1 MSTISEKLE
10 LNRKSLLDLSTRN
23 RLLSIPKT
31 ASGKLIN
38 VYDEKTVE
46 TYRILVGQ
54 EKSMTFSAGKKAE
67 SKSAAADESDSEDD
81 ESDVLLPQPDGDDI
95 QSGQRHTDQKLQTKL
110 TSETLQHRLLEMYYD
125 ARTFVEEQ
133 GVNILYLVLGQLRWF
148 DRNAPDKER
157 FAPLILVPVALTRKS
172 AADRFHLSWL
182 QEDASENLSLAAK
195 LKTDFGILLPEF
207 KSGDDFDPAEYL
219 DAVRQ
224 AIGVQPQWDVMEN
237 AITLGFF
244 SFSKF
249 LMYRDLDPANWPTG
263 NEIDKRKLVV
273 SVLQDG
279 FSEPNQ
285 LFSEEERVDSIVH
298 VDSQRHVVDADSSQT
313 LAAEAVRRGANLVLQ
328 GPPGTGKSQ
337 TITNIIAAAVA
348 DNKKVLFVSEKMA
361 ALEVVYRRLTS
372 VGLAAVCLELHSNR
386 TNKRKVL
393 EEFKATKDL
402 GRPRIELRDHVV
414 EQLTSVRDHLNEHAQ
429 MMHSEE
435 APSGLTPYAVIG
447 NLARLADVS
456 LIDYPDL
463 TPGAET
469 WTPAE
474 LAERSRVVKEL
485 VAKAEKVPRPGV
497 HPWRGVGHAVVS
509 KLDADVWLAS
519 ARKLFEGLEALER
532 AAAQLGSRLSSAP
545 ATNLQALHRQIEVAE
560 KIAKAPTLDRGAIA
574 KSVWEAG
581 FQRLGTLVKQG
592 QKFAEG
598 RKVLQREFL
607 ESAWSQDIQPLR
619 RTIAERGDS
628 LFRVFSGEYRAAVRA
643 VKGQM
648 RTQLPSTKIQRL
660 ELLDQL
666 MESTELRA
674 ELAKQDDLG
683 RDAFGSLWAGE
694 ESDWSHLLA
703 VVDWMKGSN
712 GQVISNQFRQLY
724 SQLPAPE
731 EAVGAAAQC
740 SAALAAAKAQ
750 VNQVVSDYKID
761 LKIAF
766 EQDSVDTV
774 EFSALKSRITDWL
787 SQPSSLFDWAQFMAA
802 RLAVQRVGLT
812 PLLEVFEAAR
822 IGRTDL
828 VRYFER
834 GYYEGVYR
842 ALCSKIESL
851 IGFDGEQHSRQVEK
865 FKALDGRR
873 IDVARAETA
882 LTHYEGIPRIAAGIG
897 PLAVLN
903 GEIAR
908 KRGHMPLR
916 RLFRQAAAAVQ
927 AIKPVFMMSP
937 LSVAQF
943 LEPGAIEFDLLV
955 IDEASQIEP
964 VDALGAIARC
974 KQIVVVGDDRQL
986 PPTRFFSRMTSESEV
1001 DDEDADDEAYIAGA
1015 ADVESILSLCRARGM
1030 PEKMLRWH
1038 YRSRH
1043 QSLIAVSNQEFYRN
1057 NLFIVPSPVTAAG
1070 NLGLR
1075 FNHIKNGV
1083 FDTGGTRVNREEA
1096 KSIANAIIAH
1106 AMNTPQHS
1114 LGVASFSLQQKIAIQ
1129 DELEILRRQHPETE
1143 TFFTD
1148 HPTEPFFIKNLENVQ
1163 GDERDVMF
1171 ISVAYARNAS
1181 GYLAMRFGPVG
1192 ADGGERRL
1200 NVLISRAKLR
1210 CEVFSSIT
1218 ADNIDL
1224 ERARGKGVAALKVFL
1239 RYAQTG
1245 QLSIANRTEREA
1257 DSSLELSVKEAL
1269 ERHGLTVH
1277 PQVGLAGFFVDLAV
1291 LDETSPGRY
1300 LLGIEIDGDS
1310 YHESRSARDR
1320 DRLRQAVL
1328 EDHGWILHRLWASDW
1343 FRQPDAELAKIL
1355 SALEAA
1361 KAELKTRDEQDSGHA
1376 KKKSVQFEFVDRAS
1390 GTEIDV
1396 HFKEQASVSYREA
1409 QFDVPRQKELH
1420 EVPSYR
1426 LAEFVNKIV
1435 QEEGPIHT
1443 DEIVTRLRSL
1453 WGLKRAGDRIR
1464 DAIERSIDHLVSDR
1478 TVTRI
1483 GGFVDRANRPV
1494 QPRDRTNVSSQTLK
1508 RADYLPPAEIQA
1520 AIKSVLGLSLG
1531 GRKSEIPHA
1540 VSKMLGLSMLTAP
1553 IKEVIESEIDVL
1565 HSGSELELRNDVYQL
1580 RN

>member
-1 MSTISEKLE
+1 
-10 LNRKSLLDLSTRN
+10 
-23 RLLSIPKT
+23 
-31 ASGKLIN
+31 
-38 VYDEKTVE
+38 
-46 TYRILVGQ
+46 
-54 EKSMTFSAGKKAE
+54 MTFAAGKKAE
-67 SKSAAADESDSEDD
+67 SSVSTPGDGLEIDAENE
-81 ESDVLLPQPDGDDI
+81 VLLPQPEDEGG

-125 ARTFVEEQ
+125 ARTFIEEQ

-148 DRNAPDKER
+148 DRNQPDKER
-157 FAPLILVPVALTRKS
+157 FAPLILVPVTLTRKS

-182 QEDASENLSLAAK
+182 QEDAAENLSLAAK

-207 KSGDDFDPAEYL
+207 KMGDDFSPAEYL
-219 DAVRQ
+219 EAVREV
-224 AIGVQPQWDVMEN
+224 IKVQPQWGVVEN

-249 LMYRDLDPANWPTG
+249 LMYRDLDPANWPAG

-273 SVLQDG
+273 SVLQEG
-279 FSEPNQ
+279 FNEPEQ
-285 LFSEEERVDSIVH
+285 LFSEDERVDAVVQ

-313 LAAEAVRRGANLVLQ
+313 LAAETIRRGANLVLQ

-348 DNKKVLFVSEKMA
+348 DGKKVLFVSEKMA

-402 GRPRIELRDHVV
+402 GRPRVELRDQVV
-414 EQLTSVRDHLNEHAQ
+414 EQLTSVRDHLNEHAAT
-429 MMHSEE
+429 MHLRVE
-435 APSGLTPYAVIG
+435 PSGLTPYAVIG
-447 NLARLADVS
+447 NLARLAQVS
-456 LIDYPDL
+456 LTELPNL

-469 WTPAE
+469 WTPADF
-474 LAERSRVVKEL
+474 AERSRVVKEL

-497 HPWRGVGHAVVS
+497 HPWRGVGHSAVS

-519 ARKLFEGLEALER
+519 VRRLADSLEKLER
-532 AAAQLGSRLSSAP
+532 SAAQLSSKLSTAP
-545 ATNLQALHRQIEVAE
+545 ATTSQALQRQMGVAE
-560 KIAKAPTLDRGAIA
+560 KISKAPLLDRGTIA

-581 FQRLGTLVKQG
+581 FQRLATLVKQG
-592 QKFAEG
+592 QKFSDG
-598 RKVLQREFL
+598 RKDLQRDFL
-607 ESAWSQDIQPLR
+607 ESAWNQDFHQLR
-619 RTIAERGDS
+619 RVIAERGDS
-628 LFRVFSGEYRAAVRA
+628 LFRIFSGEYRAAVRTI
-643 VKGQM
+643 KGQL
-648 RTQLPSTKIQRL
+648 RTQLSPTTQQRL
-660 ELLDQL
+660 SLLDTL
-666 MESTELRA
+666 IESIELRA
-674 ELAKQDDLG
+674 ELAKQDELG

-694 ESDWSHLLA
+694 ESDWSHLIA
-703 VVDWMKGSN
+703 VVEWMKGSN

-731 EAVGAAAQC
+731 EAVGAATQC
-740 SAALAAAKAQ
+740 SADLQAARVHLGQ
-750 VNQVVSDYKID
+750 IVSDYKLD
-761 LKIAF
+761 CKVAF
-766 EQDSVDTV
+766 EQESVETV
-774 EFSALKSRITDWL
+774 EFSAIKARIGEWL
-787 SQPSSLFDWAQFMAA
+787 EQPSTLFDWAQFMFA
-802 RLAVQRVGLT
+802 RQAMLRAGLA
-812 PLLEVFEAAR
+812 PLLEIFEGAR
-822 IGRTDL
+822 IGRADL
-828 VRYFER
+828 VRFFER
-834 GYYEGVYR
+834 SYYECVYR
-842 ALCSKIESL
+842 ALGTRNQAL
-851 IGFDGEQHSRQVEK
+851 IGFDGEQHSRHVEK

-882 LTHYEGIPRIAAGIG
+882 LAHYEAIPRIAAGIG

-916 RLFRQAAAAVQ
+916 RLFRQAAPAVQ

-974 KQIVVVGDDRQL
+974 KQMVVVGDDRQL
-986 PPTRFFSRMTSESEV
+986 PPTRFFSRMTSETEV
-1001 DDEDADDEAYIAGA
+1001 EDEDDEAYIAGA
-1015 ADVESILSLCRARGM
+1015 SDVESILSLCRAKGM
-1030 PEKMLRWH
+1030 SEKMLRWH

-1043 QSLIAVSNQEFYRN
+1043 QSLIAVSNQEFYKN
-1057 NLFIVPSPVTAAG
+1057 NLFIVPSPITAAG

-1106 AMNTPQHS
+1106 AKNSPQHS

-1129 DELEILRRQHPETE
+1129 DELELLRRQHPETE

-1181 GYLAMRFGPVG
+1181 GYLPMRFGPVG

-1218 ADNIDL
+1218 ADDIDL

-1245 QLSIANRTEREA
+1245 QLSIANRTQREA
-1257 DSSLELSVKEAL
+1257 DSSLEVSVKEAL
-1269 ERHGLTVH
+1269 EQQGLIVH
-1277 PQVGLAGFFVDLAV
+1277 PQVGLAGFFIDLAI
-1291 LDETSPGRY
+1291 LDQSNPGRY
-1300 LLGIEIDGDS
+1300 VLGIEVDGDS

-1320 DRLRQAVL
+1320 DRLRQSVL
-1328 EDHGWILHRLWASDW
+1328 EDHGWILHRLWVSDW
-1343 FRQPDAELAKIL
+1343 FRQPDVELAKIMN
-1355 SALEAA
+1355 AIEAA
-1361 KAELKTRDEQDSGHA
+1361 KVELKARDDQDSALA
-1376 KKKSVQFEFVDRAS
+1376 KKKAVQFEFVDRDS
-1390 GTEIDV
+1390 GTDIT
-1396 HFKEQASVSYREA
+1396 VSFEESKTIAYREA
-1409 QFDVPRQKELH
+1409 LFDVPRQKELH

-1426 LAEFVNKIV
+1426 LAEFVNRII
-1435 QEEGPIHT
+1435 QEEGPIHI
-1443 DEIVTRLRSL
+1443 DEVVTRLRSL

-1464 DAIERSIDHLVSDR
+1464 DAIERSVDHLVSDR
-1478 TVTRI
+1478 TVIRSGSFI
-1483 GGFVDRANRPV
+1483 DRASRPV
-1494 QPRDRTNVSSQTLK
+1494 SPRDRSNVVSQTLK
-1508 RADYLPPAEIQA
+1508 KADYLPPAEIQA
-1520 AIKSVLGLSLG
+1520 AIKAVLGLSLG
-1531 GRKSEIPHA
+1531 GRKEEIPHA
-1540 VSKMLGLSMLTAP
+1540 VSKMLGLNMLTAP
-1553 IKEVIESEIDVL
+1553 VKDAIESEIDGL
-1565 HSGSELELRNDVYQL
+1565 HRSSELELRNDTYRL
-1580 RN
+1580 RS